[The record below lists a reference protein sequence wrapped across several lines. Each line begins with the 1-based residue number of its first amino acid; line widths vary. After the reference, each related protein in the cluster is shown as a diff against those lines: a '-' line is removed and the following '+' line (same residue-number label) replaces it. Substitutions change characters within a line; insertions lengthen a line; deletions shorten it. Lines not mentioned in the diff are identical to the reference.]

1 MIRLIIAGV
10 IIGTVV
16 FLVVNRSSRE
26 EQAPPEKQRP
36 ETKEGDVLAALSVLK
51 MVSEIKSI
59 INR

>member
-26 EQAPPEKQRP
+26 EQAPEKQRP